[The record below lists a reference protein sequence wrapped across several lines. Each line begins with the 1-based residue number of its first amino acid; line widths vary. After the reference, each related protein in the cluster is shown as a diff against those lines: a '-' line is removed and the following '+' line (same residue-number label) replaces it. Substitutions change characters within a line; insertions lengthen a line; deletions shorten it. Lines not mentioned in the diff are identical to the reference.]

1 MKTGS
6 KPTNI
11 EELNSDFKPVF
22 EEAKRRMFDAYSSD
36 ETPAQKKARLHSVDE
51 LFKQRV
57 KVTCSTKCK
66 SQCISASLGLSP
78 PADLKY
84 EIKVKKDGWAKT
96 KFWPYLSI
104 SKSTLGMNDDGEV
117 ENEVL
122 YRQSGLGLFAEK
134 DFEEGEYIGLFM
146 GDIKVD
152 EEGGYESP
160 YAMKWVDEDG
170 RDHVVD
176 PKGSFFYPVYFGA
189 HLMNDPKS
197 RNKVNVKIDANLRL
211 IALKKIAKGDELF
224 VSYGKDY
231 WTSMSKHI

>member
-1 MKTGS
+1 
-6 KPTNI
+6 
-11 EELNSDFKPVF
+11 
-22 EEAKRRMFDAYSSD
+22 MFDEYSSD
-36 ETPAQKKARLHSVDE
+36 ETKAQKKARIQSVNE
-51 LFKQRV
+51 LFTQRV
-57 KVTCSTKCK
+57 KVTCSTKAK
-66 SQCISASLGLSP
+66 SQSISPSLGLSP
-78 PADLKY
+78 PTDLKY

-104 SKSTLGMNDDGEV
+104 SKSTLGTNENGEI
-117 ENEVL
+117 EDEEV

-146 GDIKVD
+146 GDIKVA

-176 PKGSFFYPVYFGA
+176 PKGSFFNPVYFGA
-189 HLMNDPKS
+189 HLMNDPRS

-211 IALKKIAKGDELF
+211 IALKNIGKGDELF

-231 WTSMSKHI
+231 WKSMSNEL